1 MAEHPNVAAARAAIE
16 AFSKGDVET
25 MATGLA
31 DDAVWHVPGSN
42 RFSGEFRGKAAVL
55 ERFQQ
60 MGAAGVQTSIDEIH
74 DVVGGDDHVVAL
86 VRLRL
91 SSGDTSA
98 TANAVWVMHTA
109 DGKMLEF
116 WGLNDN
122 QGEIDRVIG

>member
-1 MAEHPNVAAARAAIE
+1 MTEHPNVAATRAAIE
-16 AFSKGDVET
+16 AFSKGDVEM
-25 MATGLA
+25 MAAGLA
-31 DDAVWHVPGSN
+31 DDAVWHIPGSN
-42 RFSGEFRGKAAVL
+42 RFSGEFRGKQAVL
-55 ERFQQ
+55 ERFRQL
-60 MGAAGVQTSIDEIH
+60 GAAGLQTSIDEIH

-91 SSGDTSA
+91 SSADASA
-98 TANAVWVMHTA
+98 TANAVWVMHAA